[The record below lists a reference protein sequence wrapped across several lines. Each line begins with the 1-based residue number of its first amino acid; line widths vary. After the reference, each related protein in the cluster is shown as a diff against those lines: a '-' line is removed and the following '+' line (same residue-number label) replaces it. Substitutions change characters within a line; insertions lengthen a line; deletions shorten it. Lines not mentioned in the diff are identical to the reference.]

1 MRKFPE
7 LAAAALFGT
16 LLLAWW
22 WQIYQRYA
30 PPPDGGGAPASAQS
44 AAALCAV
51 TRIVDGDTVRVRCG
65 DGPEE
70 PVRLVGVDAPEV
82 ARQGKPAEC
91 GSANATEALASAL
104 AGGEV
109 ALAPDPEQVDRDRYG
124 RLLRFLAT
132 TTTSDAAAPWRGSVN
147 LSLVRSGAGRA
158 YADLRYGGREEFEE
172 AERAAASASL
182 GLWGKCPYGAS

>member
-22 WQIYQRYA
+22 WQIYRRYA
-30 PPPDGGGAPASAQS
+30 PPPDEGGAPASAQS

-82 ARQGKPAEC
+82 PRQGKAAEC
-91 GSANATEALASAL
+91 GSAAATESLASAL
-104 AGGEV
+104 VGGE
-109 ALAPDPEQVDRDRYG
+109 AFLSPDPEQADRDRYG
-124 RLLRFLAT
+124 RLLRFVAT
-132 TTTSDAAAPWRGSVN
+132 TTPTDASAPWRGSVN
-147 LSLVRSGAGRA
+147 LALVRSGATRA
-158 YADLRYGGREEFEE
+158 YADLRYGGREEFES
-172 AERAAASASL
+172 AARAAASSSL
-182 GLWGKCPYGAS
+182 GLWGDCPYAAS